1 MNLALGVFE
10 NTMFD
15 SQKIDIVLLLTSNDD
30 DEDNEDELGDL
41 LKNIKIDVIKL
52 MDRQMTSFQNKH
64 QSMEM
69 YKSQVEKLTE

>member
-1 MNLALGVFE
+1 M
-10 NTMFD
+10 
-15 SQKIDIVLLLTSNDD
+15 TSNDD